1 MQKNC
6 YSWWIRTWGLV
17 DIKITLYPLGHVGN
31 VLKVAQITQDI
42 DLYLFIENSPYTR
55 ETYFWTELENERS
68 PDQTP
73 NIKVA
78 QDSGIYRF
86 TIRFFSFSS
95 WTNFGGGV
103 RCHRFLWF
111 ALKFAY
117 TLRFFDNVVENLEKS
132 RQRCRKIVV
141 ARQCSTTFNSVFYW
155 ARQRFT
161 AHLTVF
167 FGRDND

>member
-1 MQKNC
+1 MTPKTQKILSNSRC
-6 YSWWIRTWGLV
+6 KKLISWWIRTWGLV
-17 DIKITLYPLGHVGN
+17 DIRITVYPLGHVGN

-86 TIRFFSFSS
+86 TIRFFHF
-95 WTNFGGGV
+95 
-103 RCHRFLWF
+103 HREPTLEVVCTPYRWFLKIF
-111 ALKFAY
+111 TKKV
-117 TLRFFDNVVENLEKS
+117 RFFGLL
-132 RQRCRKIVV
+132 CY
-141 ARQCSTTFNSVFYW
+141 SVFKLKMKN
-155 ARQRFT
+155 F
-161 AHLTVF
+161 F
-167 FGRDND
+167 FGILMF